1 MPSLCGTTLPG
12 RHCVHALGRARST
25 RLFTVLDWL
34 VHDWHFLGF
43 SGQIWMPLMAA
54 ALAAYI
60 AALLVMRRRRTGS
73 R

>member
-1 MPSLCGTTLPG
+1 MLAGGHCG
-12 RHCVHALGRARST
+12 HAHGRARAN
-25 RLFTVLDWL
+25 RFFTVLDWL

-43 SGQIWMPLMAA
+43 DGQVWMPLMAA

-60 AALLVMRRRRTGS
+60 AVLIVMRRRHTGS